1 MDVIQIPTYASHL
14 ALISECPGI
23 KPNPKIFGS
32 GGGYSIC
39 MWRIGPTITK
49 SKSKFV
55 GRIAKI
61 SSLEDADKL
70 LKELKRNPSTKD
82 ATHHISAARVNLGTN
97 SALEVSNDNGEPP
110 AGSRLLQVIKSNN
123 ISNVLLVVSRW
134 YGGKK
139 LGSERFRVIDDV
151 AKDIIDQW
159 KESHPK

>member
-1 MDVIQIPTYASHL
+1 
-14 ALISECPGI
+14 
-23 KPNPKIFGS
+23 
-32 GGGYSIC
+32 
-39 MWRIGPTITK
+39 MWKIGPTITK

-55 GRIAKI
+55 GRIARI
-61 SSLEDADKL
+61 TSLEEVEKL

-82 ATHHISAARVNLGTN
+82 ATHHISAARVSCGAN

-110 AGSRLLQVIKSNN
+110 AGSRLMQVIKSNN

-151 AKDIIDQW
+151 AKGIIDQF
-159 KESHPK
+159 KKVSKTQKDK